1 MPPLDTIQN
10 VMETSARIVDGQI
23 EVNFTRLL
31 NTGDTVQD
39 FNLADNCFYLLV
51 ASGRVANFNTSM
63 IMQHTFRASSSD
75 QFCFCPPLSSPP
87 SSSPPIPMPTSTPTP
102 TPTPTPTGGAGMVAS
117 KCNDI
122 NSGFFIHNICF
133 RSVSMAASDDRSYPI
148 PAVIVT
154 HMSRHLQLLSC
165 KNSV

>member
-75 QFCFCPPLSSPP
+75 RVLFL
-87 SSSPPIPMPTSTPTP
+87 PTIIITTMII
-102 TPTPTPTGGAGMVAS
+102 TTNIQCQHQRQHTTPTGGAGMVAS

-133 RSVSMAASDDRSYPI
+133 RSISMAASDDRSSPI

-154 HMSRHLQLLSC
+154 HLSQT
-165 KNSV
+165 SAAAVMQE